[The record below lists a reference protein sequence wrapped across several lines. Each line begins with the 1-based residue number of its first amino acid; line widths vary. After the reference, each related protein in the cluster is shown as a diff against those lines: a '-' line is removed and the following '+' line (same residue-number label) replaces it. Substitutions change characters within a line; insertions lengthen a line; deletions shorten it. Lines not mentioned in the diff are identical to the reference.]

1 MNKFEVGKIVQDKKR
16 PEINLVIR
24 RYYKRIYYCTVQ
36 ADPAQKEKVYF
47 ENELIAQS

>member
-1 MNKFEVGKIVQDKKR
+1 MNKFEDGKIVQAKER

-36 ADPAQKEKVYF
+36 ADPTQKERVYF
-47 ENELIAQS
+47 ENELTAQN